1 MYMLLSLSYLFNLA
15 NFLTNHKVQK
25 DFIFNKPA
33 SINIKYIEKLN
44 LTELPSDKSI
54 DLKYGKNNS
63 ILQNHYFCNDI
74 FREVRLTY
82 FKSDDKELFSSI
94 WYPSYAYDTPILN
107 IELVKFTQN
116 ISLCFV
122 NLIEIYNRTEY
133 YNNYVEPFIIIKSNY
148 PELSVNTTKHLLP
161 FKNFL
166 SKAILYGNIYNF
178 SMIND
183 SVSNAMDQ
191 YLDTYTNIFI
201 KRPVINYNIQEVHKE
216 YNKVKKAID
225 KNYIIKDYFD
235 KEWYELLINSYYS

>member
-1 MYMLLSLSYLFNLA
+1 MLLSLSFLFNLVD
-15 NFLTNHKVQK
+15 FLTNHKIQK
-25 DFIFNKPA
+25 NYIFNKPA

-44 LTELPSDKSI
+44 LTQLPFDQYY

-63 ILQNHYFCNDI
+63 ILQNYYFYNDI
-74 FREVRLTY
+74 FKEVRLTY
-82 FKSDDKELFSSI
+82 FISDDKELFSST
-94 WYPSYAYDTPILN
+94 WYPSYNYDIPILN

-133 YNNYVEPFIIIKSNY
+133 YNNYVEPFIKIKNNY

-178 SMIND
+178 TIIDN
-183 SVSNAMDQ
+183 SVSKALDQ
-191 YLDTYTNIFI
+191 YLDTYTNIFVN
-201 KRPVINYNIQEVHKE
+201 RPVIKYNVQKVHKE
-216 YNKVKKAID
+216 YNKIKKPID

-235 KEWYELLINSYYS
+235 KEWYELLIDNYYS